1 MALYKSTILLAALPL
16 VLAQCA
22 NGNRQTR
29 GPENEIEPFMVP
41 ASRGDEPRPV
51 AKTPAEERDS
61 ALNDGQVAMAS
72 DVAHNMAI
80 EQARIV
86 YAKTKDPR
94 VKEYAQT
101 ILADHGRAQQRETA
115 IVLELRASPE
125 ESDLS
130 TELGI
135 EAGKTL
141 YELRDSGTG
150 PVDRTYME
158 SQVMVQEKL
167 LKVLSEKLIPSAS
180 NADLKREL
188 EAFRT
193 RVKVHLGRAR
203 EIKQALE
210 NENAA
215 KSSVPAAP
223 PTVQ

>member
-22 NGNRQTR
+22 NGNRQAS
-29 GPENEIEPFMVP
+29 GPENEAEPFMVP
-41 ASRGDEPRPV
+41 ASGADEPRPV
-51 AKTPAEERDS
+51 VPAPAEQRNS

-94 VKEYAQT
+94 VKEYAQI
-101 ILADHGRAQQRETA
+101 ILADHARAQQRETA
-115 IVLELRASPE
+115 ILLELRASPE

-135 EAGKTL
+135 DAGKTL

-158 SQVMVQEKL
+158 SQVPAQEKL
-167 LKVLSEKLIPSAS
+167 LKVLDEKLVPNAS
-180 NADLKREL
+180 NADLRREL
-188 EAFRT
+188 EAFRA
-193 RVKVHLGRAR
+193 RVKVHLERAR

-210 NENAA
+210 GENAA
-215 KSSVPAAP
+215 KSSVPPAP
-223 PTVQ
+223 ATVQ

>member
-22 NGNRQTR
+22 NGNRQAR
-29 GPENEIEPFMVP
+29 GPENEVEPFMVP
-41 ASRGDEPRPV
+41 ASGVDEPRERAPL
-51 AKTPAEERDS
+51 PSEERDS
-61 ALNDGQVAMAS
+61 RLNDGQIAMAS

-80 EQARIV
+80 EQAKIA
-86 YAKTKDPR
+86 YTKTKDQR
-94 VKEYAQT
+94 VKDYAQT
-101 ILADHGRAQQRETA
+101 VLADHGRAQRRETA

-141 YELRDSGTG
+141 YALRDSGTG

-158 SQVMVQEKL
+158 SQVTAQEKL
-167 LKVLSEKLIPSAS
+167 FKVLDEKLIPNAS

-188 EAFRT
+188 EAFRA
-193 RVKVHLGRAR
+193 RVKVHLDRAR
-203 EIKQALE
+203 EIRQELE
-210 NENAA
+210 DETAT
-215 KSSVPAAP
+215 KGSVPAAP
-223 PTVQ
+223 TVP

>member
-1 MALYKSTILLAALPL
+1 MALYKSKLLLAAIPL

-22 NGNRQTR
+22 NGNRQAR
-29 GPENEIEPFMVP
+29 GPESEAEPFMVP
-41 ASRGDEPRPV
+41 ASGIDEPRERAPL
-51 AKTPAEERDS
+51 PSERDS
-61 ALNDGQVAMAS
+61 RLNDGQVAMAS

-94 VKEYAQT
+94 VKEYAQI
-101 ILADHGRAQQRETA
+101 ILADHARAQQRETA
-115 IVLELRASPE
+115 ILLELRASPE

-135 EAGKTL
+135 DAGKTL

-158 SQVMVQEKL
+158 SQVPAQEKL
-167 LKVLSEKLIPSAS
+167 LKVLDEKLVPSAS
-180 NADLKREL
+180 NADLRREL
-188 EAFRT
+188 EAFRA
-193 RVKVHLGRAR
+193 RVEVHLERAR

-210 NENAA
+210 DENAA

-223 PTVQ
+223 STVQ